1 MPPSPLLLAT
11 LHLHAALPA
20 LGMLAA
26 HDETLRHAAGGSRE
40 FAVTL
45 SVRGIPESLR
55 IVFLANGT
63 ITTSTEAARP
73 GDLRLWFP
81 SAGQF
86 LRTVAH
92 RPALTLPLAGWS
104 QLPQVRRFSAAGARL
119 EALLTTCTETHLA
132 LHAWG
137 SLLVGIRASITW
149 LRLHPAD
156 HAHLSC
162 GTVIFTC
169 PALPATLWI
178 DLATLTVGT
187 GEPAT
192 PVTARITFANIATV
206 LAELDHRLDAPAAL
220 GLGTL
225 RIEGHLPLAENLGI
239 LMLKV
244 GKLLKKQ

>member
-20 LGMLAA
+20 LGLLAA

-45 SVRGIPESLR
+45 SVRGIPEPLR
-55 IVFLANGT
+55 IVFPANGT
-63 ITTSTEAARP
+63 ITTSAAAARP

-92 RPALTLPLAGWS
+92 RPALTLPVAGWS
-104 QLPQVRRFSAAGARL
+104 KLPQVHRFAAVGARL
-119 EALLTTCTETHLA
+119 ETLLKTRTDVTLP

-137 SLLVGIRASITW
+137 NLVVGIRATTTW
-149 LRLHPAD
+149 LRLRPSAWHGLP
-156 HAHLSC
+156 SR
-162 GTVIFTC
+162 GIVVFSC
-169 PALPATLWI
+169 PAFPTPLWL
-178 DLATLTVGT
+178 DLATLTTGA

-192 PVTARITFANIATV
+192 PVTARITFADIATL
-206 LAELDHRLDAPAAL
+206 LAELDHQLDAPAAL

-225 RIEGHLPLAENLGI
+225 RIEGHLPLAENLGL

-244 GKLLKKQ
+244 GNMLKP